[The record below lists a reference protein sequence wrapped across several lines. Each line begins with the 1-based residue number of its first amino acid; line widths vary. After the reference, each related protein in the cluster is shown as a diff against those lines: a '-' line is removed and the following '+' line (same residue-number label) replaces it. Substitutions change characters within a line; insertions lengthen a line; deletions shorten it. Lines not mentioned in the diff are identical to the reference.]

1 MRNYQLLAALQAFRH
16 LIQTFLPP
24 IQAVVHLL
32 LVLPHVSWAIPSGSS
47 LATILAPPC
56 PTPLTSAA
64 TTGGSLEVAPSASAA
79 AAQVNPLLREIDSNS
94 PRLCTQDGGR
104 PNRRPILQL
113 PCCS

>member
-1 MRNYQLLAALQAFRH
+1 MRNYPLLAPLQAFRH
-16 LIQTFLPP
+16 LIQTFLHP

-32 LVLPHVSWAIPSGSS
+32 LVLPPVSWAIPSGSP
-47 LATILAPPC
+47 LAAILAPSC

-64 TTGGSLEVAPSASAA
+64 TIARSLEVAPSASVASA
-79 AAQVNPLLREIDSNS
+79 HVNLLLREIDSKS
-94 PRLCTQDGGR
+94 SRLCTQDGDR